1 MISQRERGRFH
12 GFGGGFGAEDF
23 TGAMPGDLDVSGVG
37 DDSGCVTFKGVGNG
51 RMLVN
56 PELQRIAI
64 GQIGGGDASADAHQ
78 GASAGVESV
87 LQGIIVDVQKC
98 EDEEPE
104 ETEFDWAGGLHYTKP
119 REHPT
124 PGRDRSLRGKQRRQ
138 YRKAAQRNARAFSEE
153 QKETVES

>member
-1 MISQRERGRFH
+1 MTITTSRELPFSCFVKCSFIGSMISQRERGRFH

-23 TGAMPGDLDVSGVG
+23 TGAMPGDLDDSGVG

-78 GASAGVESV
+78 GASA
-87 LQGIIVDVQKC
+87 
-98 EDEEPE
+98 
-104 ETEFDWAGGLHYTKP
+104 
-119 REHPT
+119 
-124 PGRDRSLRGKQRRQ
+124 
-138 YRKAAQRNARAFSEE
+138 
-153 QKETVES
+153 